1 MMLYDV
7 EFSQDGKTFDDY
19 IGDYVKAW
27 NAEEA
32 KDYALTWYI
41 ENGGKEDEHEQEH
54 RTPGSDSRPHSSAEL
69 RRRHGPGDHGVC

>member
-19 IGDYVKAW
+19 IGDCVKAW

-32 KDYALTWYI
+32 KDYALTWMT
-41 ENGGKEDEHEQEH
+41 K
-54 RTPGSDSRPHSSAEL
+54 
-69 RRRHGPGDHGVC
+69 

>member
-7 EFSQDGKTFDDY
+7 EFSQDGKMFDDH

-32 KDYALTWYI
+32 NDETI
-41 ENGGKEDEHEQEH
+41 EW
-54 RTPGSDSRPHSSAEL
+54 
-69 RRRHGPGDHGVC
+69 